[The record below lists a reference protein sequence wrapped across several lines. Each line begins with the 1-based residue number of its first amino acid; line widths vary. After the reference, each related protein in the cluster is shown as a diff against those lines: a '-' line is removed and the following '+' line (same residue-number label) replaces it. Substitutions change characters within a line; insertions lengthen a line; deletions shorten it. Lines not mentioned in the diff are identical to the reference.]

1 MSDERHTQI
10 QRRLCDYCNQS
21 TALLFCRADS
31 AKLCFSC
38 DREVHSANQLF
49 TKHSRSQLCDAC
61 DESPASLFCETE
73 QSVFCSNCDWERHRC
88 SLHNRRPVE
97 VFSGCPSVSEL
108 LSFLGIEDLGND
120 KASCWSEEDD
130 GFLDFLTW
138 ECPLISG
145 FDGVIV
151 PNDMDH
157 GFKATDVP
165 PLSKKPPFLFCKNET
180 TLQLLPPHP
189 SSIIKLS
196 FRPFHIIG
204 NGICLIKPSPLLLI
218 FRRQSK
224 KPNKSSSSKKTH
236 LTSHLAWLLYSSP
249 PSLPPLLVPL
259 SKTWEACTFFL
270 LRLTSGLRHSLGV
283 CIPFNDDFWKHKLFH
298 KCYDLQLCPG
308 FCYCWIRHI
317 FKWLLPVDA
326 IDLQAYSSLKGSAQ
340 HYLLTHFPPS
350 KACNPLQSH
359 LHSLTPEMVLL
370 IPQKYS
376 SWSDP
381 LPFYPLAKESLENH
395 ESENRNSSCG
405 QHKEEIFH
413 QLHELAKSDPT
424 LTFQKTDLQSLIPET
439 DHFQPA
445 TMQTSCNNDAVP
457 VSCPAFETSPL
468 QCLKFNDNVE
478 ITNQALLY
486 TEENARVANTHV
498 DCSRNIDVNDGPE
511 DQQMKPQTGVGTIS
525 ALPKVAVHELNS
537 QERETA
543 ISRYKEKKKTRRY
556 DKHVRYESRKARA
569 ESRTRIKGRFAK
581 NFIYKYLKAENWEN
595 ISLYI
600 AVCPCLTL

>member
-1 MSDERHTQI
+1 MSDESHTQI

-21 TALLFCRADS
+21 TALLYCRADS

-49 TKHSRSQLCDAC
+49 TKHSRSLLCDAC
-61 DESPASLFCETE
+61 NESPASLFCETE
-73 QSVFCSNCDWERHRC
+73 QSVFCSNCDWERHSC
-88 SLHNRRPVE
+88 SLHHRRPVE
-97 VFSGCPSVSEL
+97 VFTGCPSVSEL

-130 GFLDFLTW
+130 GFLDFLIW

-165 PLSKKPPFLFCKNET
+165 PLPK
-180 TLQLLPPHP
+180 
-189 SSIIKLS
+189 
-196 FRPFHIIG
+196 
-204 NGICLIKPSPLLLI
+204 
-218 FRRQSK
+218 
-224 KPNKSSSSKKTH
+224 
-236 LTSHLAWLLYSSP
+236 
-249 PSLPPLLVPL
+249 
-259 SKTWEACTFFL
+259 
-270 LRLTSGLRHSLGV
+270 
-283 CIPFNDDFWKHKLFH
+283 
-298 KCYDLQLCPG
+298 
-308 FCYCWIRHI
+308 
-317 FKWLLPVDA
+317 
-326 IDLQAYSSLKGSAQ
+326 
-340 HYLLTHFPPS
+340 
-350 KACNPLQSH
+350 
-359 LHSLTPEMVLL
+359 
-370 IPQKYS
+370 
-376 SWSDP
+376 
-381 LPFYPLAKESLENH
+381 
-395 ESENRNSSCG
+395 NRNSSCG

-439 DHFQPA
+439 DHFQA
-445 TMQTSCNNDAVP
+445 ASMQTSCKNDAVP
-457 VSCPAFETSPL
+457 VPCPALETSPL

-525 ALPKVAVHELNS
+525 ALPKVSVHELNS

-581 NFIYKYLKAENWEN
+581 VKH
-595 ISLYI
+595 
-600 AVCPCLTL
+600 